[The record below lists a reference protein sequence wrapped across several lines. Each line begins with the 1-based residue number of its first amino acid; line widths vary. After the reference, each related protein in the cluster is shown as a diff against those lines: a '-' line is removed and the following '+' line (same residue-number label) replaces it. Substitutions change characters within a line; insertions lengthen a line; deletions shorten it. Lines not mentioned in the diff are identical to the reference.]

1 LHHEA
6 SRVGALDLGIVPR
19 RSTEAKTKIVWLLGA
34 DNFRHEE
41 IPEDAYVI
49 YQGHT
54 GDEGAYYA
62 DLIIPTSSYLE
73 KQGTYVNTD
82 GRVQSTRSVTSAP
95 GYAKDDWMVLRAVS
109 EVLNCPLPYDSL
121 DEIRTRMA
129 ELAPHMVLFD
139 HIEPSGFEQHANKPQ
154 GDNKVNQTPL
164 IDNVENFYQTDAISR
179 NSHVM
184 ANCTRELTPQKNFNF
199 K

>member
-1 LHHEA
+1 MVMVGSQTLQRSDAEGLTHHINKLGQNTNIINNEEQWNGINVLHHEA

-95 GYAKDDWMVLRAVS
+95 GLAKDDWMVLRAVS
-109 EVLNCPLPYDSL
+109 EMLNCPLPYDSL

-129 ELAPHMVLFD
+129 ELAPHMVLYD
-139 HIEPSGFEQHANKPQ
+139 HIEPSGFE
-154 GDNKVNQTPL
+154 
-164 IDNVENFYQTDAISR
+164 
-179 NSHVM
+179 
-184 ANCTRELTPQKNFNF
+184 
-199 K
+199 